1 MFTGSIVAL
10 VTPFKNGGINF
21 DTLRNLFE
29 YHESHGTNAI
39 LLAGTTGESPTLSH
53 EEKLEL
59 FRFGK
64 RFSKVPIIAGTGNY
78 NTAQTIELTRD
89 AQMIGVDGALV
100 ITPYY
105 NKPTQRGLYNHFKAV
120 ADNTNIPIIIYNV
133 PGRTGVSISPD
144 VVGELSQV
152 NNIIGIKEASGSL
165 RQCFEIHRLAK
176 KDFTILSG
184 EDALTLP
191 MLASGGKGVISVTA
205 NIVPEMVKQMVF
217 SFLEGNAEKAKELH
231 YKLLPL
237 TNALFVETNPIPVK
251 TALWHLG
258 FEVGPLRLPLV
269 APETKSIEL
278 IKQEIRGVGR
288 SVVR

>member
-21 DTLRNLFE
+21 DALRSLLE
-29 YHESHGTNAI
+29 YHEAHGTNAI
-39 LLAGTTGESPTLSH
+39 LLAGTTGESPTLSR

-64 RFSKVPIIAGTGNY
+64 RFAKVPIIAGTGNY
-78 NTAQTIELTRD
+78 NTAETIELTRD
-89 AQMIGVDGALV
+89 AQIIGVDGALV

-105 NKPTQRGLYNHFKAV
+105 NKPTQRGLYSHFRAI
-120 ADNTNIPIIIYNV
+120 ADNTSIPIIIYNV
-133 PGRTGVSISPD
+133 PSRTGVCIAPD
-144 VVGELSQV
+144 VVAELSQIK
-152 NNIIGIKEASGSL
+152 NIVAIKEASGSL
-165 RQCFEIHRLAK
+165 RQCFVIHRLAK
-176 KDFTILSG
+176 RDFTILSG

-191 MLASGGKGVISVTA
+191 ILSCGGKGVISVTA
-205 NIVPEMVKQMVF
+205 NIVPEMVKEMVF
-217 SFLEGNAEKAKELH
+217 AYLEGNTEKAQKLH

-237 TNALFVETNPIPVK
+237 TDALFVETNPIPVK

-269 APETKSIEL
+269 APETKSVEL
-278 IKQEIRGVGR
+278 IKQEMRRLGR
-288 SVVR
+288 SIVR

>member
-10 VTPFKNGGINF
+10 VTPFKNGGINY
-21 DTLRNLFE
+21 DALRNLFE
-29 YHESHGTNAI
+29 YHEAHGTNAI
-39 LLAGTTGESPTLSH
+39 LLAGTTGESPTLSY

-64 RFSKVPIIAGTGNY
+64 RISKVPIIAGTGNY
-78 NTAQTIELTRD
+78 NTAETIELTRD
-89 AQMIGVDGALV
+89 AQMIGVEAALV

-105 NKPTQRGLYNHFKAV
+105 NKPTQRGLYKHFKEI

-133 PGRTGVSISPD
+133 PGRTGVSIAPD
-144 VVGELSQV
+144 VVAELSQV
-152 NNIIGIKEASGSL
+152 NNVVGIKEASGSL
-165 RQCFEIHRLAK
+165 RQCFEIHRQAK
-176 KDFTILSG
+176 KDFVILSG

-191 MLASGGKGVISVTA
+191 IVASGGKGVISVTA
-205 NIVPEMVKQMVF
+205 NVVPEMVKEMVF
-217 SFLEGNAEKAKELH
+217 AYLDGNTERAKGLH

-237 TNALFVETNPIPVK
+237 TDALFVETNPIPVK

-269 APETKSIEL
+269 APETKTVEL
-278 IKQEIRGVGR
+278 IKQEIRRLGR
-288 SVVR
+288 SIVR

>member
-21 DTLRNLFE
+21 DALRKLLD
-29 YHESHGTNAI
+29 YHEAHRTDAI
-39 LLAGTTGESPTLSH
+39 LLSGTTGESPTLSY

-78 NTAQTIELTRD
+78 NTAQTIEMTRD
-89 AQMIGVDGALV
+89 AQMIGVSAALV

-105 NKPTQRGLYNHFKAV
+105 NKPTQRGLYKHFKAV

-133 PGRTGVSISPD
+133 PGRTGVSIAPD
-144 VVGELSQV
+144 VVAELSQV
-152 NNIIGIKEASGSL
+152 NNIVAIKEASGSL
-165 RQCFEIHRLAK
+165 RQCFQIHRFAK
-176 KDFTILSG
+176 KDFGILSG

-191 MLASGGKGVISVTA
+191 ILACGGSGVISVTA
-205 NIVPEMVKQMVF
+205 NVVPEMVKEMVYAY
-217 SFLEGNAEKAKELH
+217 LEGDTKRAKELH

-237 TNALFVETNPIPVK
+237 TDALFVETNPIPVK

-269 APETKSIEL
+269 APVTKSVEL
-278 IKQEIRGVGR
+278 IKQEMRRLGR
-288 SVVR
+288 SIVR